1 MRPIPLVG
9 VVTLAL
15 GVTASAVARAD
26 CLSDCSDRYE
36 AAMTACHQ
44 SSPDSGQLDQL
55 QMCMDQA
62 QQSFERCEEQCESSS
77 N

>member
-1 MRPIPLVG
+1 MRPIAFAGL
-9 VVTLAL
+9 TALAL
-15 GVTASAVARAD
+15 GAPLVARAD
-26 CLSDCSDRYE
+26 CLSDCGDSYE

-44 SSPDSGQLDQL
+44 SNPDPGQLDQL

-62 QQSFERCEEQCESSS
+62 QQAFEACEQQCESSS

>member
-1 MRPIPLVG
+1 MRRIGFVG
-9 VVTLAL
+9 LAAL
-15 GVTASAVARAD
+15 AAAAARAD

-44 SSPDSGQLDQL
+44 SNPDPSRVDQL

-62 QQSFERCEEQCESSS
+62 QQSFEKCEEQCESSS
-77 N
+77 D